1 MVHNI
6 SRRKKKMEYV
16 DSSSSSSDIS
26 DYEVRSLI
34 LICSL
39 ILRFSFL
46 PSQVYPRPTHQLVNV
61 RKKTSK
67 YFLDLPKYHTFK
79 LWILHKMKLSLKG
92 RWKWTRGSSGER
104 SRGPRGAGGEKKYQD
119 KYSEYQV
126 EIKTSG
132 YIFRISGGGGYGGW
146 GQHWRTSWWPRT
158 STSGR
163 QDWFKRVSESN
174 IQPIPNV
181 RYHGGRKGWRK
192 LVLPV
197 LDLVGDLVEDAQPD
211 RLEELHDWTE
221 KANSGRCLVLL
232 EFEKGNGR
240 KSGWWFLIIMWQ
252 YDQFWSWQSWWH

>member
-1 MVHNI
+1 
-6 SRRKKKMEYV
+6 
-16 DSSSSSSDIS
+16 
-26 DYEVRSLI
+26 
-34 LICSL
+34 
-39 ILRFSFL
+39 
-46 PSQVYPRPTHQLVNV
+46 
-61 RKKTSK
+61 
-67 YFLDLPKYHTFK
+67 
-79 LWILHKMKLSLKG
+79 MKLSLKG
-92 RWKWTRGSSGER
+92 RWKWTRGSSRKR

-132 YIFRISGGGGYGGW
+132 YIFRISGGGRYGGW

-174 IQPIPNV
+174 IQPIQNV
-181 RYHGGRKGWRK
+181 RYHGGRKGWWK

-252 YDQFWSWQSWWH
+252 YDQFWSSQSWWHKWSW